1 MLAPLKLVPPIAVTV
16 VMRLPVTLARLVACG
31 SRVAGGVAGVA
42 VWKKLLVR
50 PSAVNAPTRRPV
62 RLVRFQLV
70 ARGICM
76 KTVALKTP
84 QPALP
89 IAVNVTPMTVM
100 AARLVVCGT
109 RMPTTAAHCLL
120 QLVMLIAIN
129 ATPQLVAQRVARI
142 ALGTAL
148 YVTKQQLAPP
158 IASNALLKL
167 TAMPGRMIA
176 SGMPIQAS
184 VSKSKVRNAKS
195 VMART

>member
-1 MLAPLKLVPPIAVTV
+1 MLAPLKLVPPIAVNVTPMTV
-16 VMRLPVTLARLVACG
+16 VAARLVACG
-31 SRVAGGVAGVA
+31 SGVAGGVARVA

-109 RMPTTAAHCLL
+109 RVTTTAAHCLL

-129 ATPQLVAQRVARI
+129 ATP
-142 ALGTAL
+142 
-148 YVTKQQLAPP
+148 
-158 IASNALLKL
+158 
-167 TAMPGRMIA
+167 
-176 SGMPIQAS
+176 
-184 VSKSKVRNAKS
+184 
-195 VMART
+195 

>member
-1 MLAPLKLVPPIAVTV
+1 
-16 VMRLPVTLARLVACG
+16 
-31 SRVAGGVAGVA
+31 
-42 VWKKLLVR
+42 
-50 PSAVNAPTRRPV
+50 
-62 RLVRFQLV
+62 
-70 ARGICM
+70 M

-148 YVTKQQLAPP
+148 LYVAKQQLAPP